1 MVDQYESRRSRRK
14 RSSARERREA
24 RQQRRNM
31 AVRADEAPRRD
42 AKTAGKAAQTVD
54 QLLLA
59 LRDVGWYLRNNPLV
73 WRGTAAVLVAVG
85 LIYFLT
91 TMLSGNIMPRV
102 SAMGIDVGGMSS
114 QDAETALR
122 DAWTDDIRVS
132 LIVQGERLT
141 QVEPDSMGIVF
152 DAGATAKAAKDAGL
166 SAFPLGKSIEP
177 VLNFDRLTA
186 QNFLLDYSTEVD
198 YAPQNARYT
207 LASGQIEGV
216 PGSRGRMIDVP
227 LTLERLQF
235 NLADVVEQRRLE
247 VVITVLEPSVSDPAV
262 YLDEVNALIDVE
274 TGIEIKGY
282 DPYAN
287 EFFTWPIAASDYV
300 SWLMATGNGLTL
312 REDEFLP
319 YVDLLS
325 ETLNPPGENLRYLEP
340 TETTNLMRDYLIDQ
354 DKDLNLRI
362 RYRETVYEVQPN
374 DSAFGIARKMGIPYF
389 LVEEANQDKDL
400 NILSIGD
407 QIRIPSRDVTMLEQ
421 PVVDKRIVVDLE
433 EQYMV
438 AYENNEVVFEW
449 EISSG
454 VATAPTSPG
463 IYQILNKDEVAYGS
477 SNTLCDDVTLICGQW
492 EMNWFM
498 GIYEVVPGLVN
509 GFHGAVLLPN
519 GTYLGGGSVGFPTT
533 FGCVMS
539 PDDQAKMLYDW
550 AEIGTVVE
558 IISNE
563 YEPYSDLARITKA
576 RLNT

>member
-1 MVDQYESRRSRRK
+1 MVDQYESRRSRKK

-31 AVRADEAPRRD
+31 AVRADETPRRGTE
-42 AKTAGKAAQTVD
+42 AAGKAAQTVD

-59 LRDVGWYLRNNPLV
+59 LRDAGWYLRNNPLV
-73 WRGTAAVLVAVG
+73 WRGTVALLAAVG

-114 QDAETALR
+114 ADAETALR
-122 DAWTDDIRVS
+122 DAWRDNIRVS
-132 LIVQGERLT
+132 LIVQGERLI
-141 QVEPDSMGIVF
+141 QIEPDSMGIVF
-152 DAGATAKAAKDAGL
+152 DAGATTKAAKDAGL

-186 QNFLLDYSTEVD
+186 QNFLLDYSTEID

-207 LASGQIEGV
+207 LANGQIEGV

-247 VVITVLEPSVSDPAV
+247 VVITVLEPSVSDPAI

-340 TETTNLMRDYLIDQ
+340 TETTNLMRDYLTDQ
-354 DKDLNLRI
+354 DKELNLRI

-421 PVVDKRIVVDLE
+421 PVVDKRIVVDLD

-454 VATAPTSPG
+454 VANAPTSPG

-539 PDDQAKMLYDW
+539 SDDQAKMLYDW

-563 YEPYSDLARITKA
+563 YEPYSDLAKITKM